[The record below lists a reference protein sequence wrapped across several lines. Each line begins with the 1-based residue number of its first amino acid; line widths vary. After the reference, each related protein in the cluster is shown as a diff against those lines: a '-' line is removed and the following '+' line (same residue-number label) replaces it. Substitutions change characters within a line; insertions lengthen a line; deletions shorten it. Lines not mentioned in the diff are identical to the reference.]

1 MSWYRIKGALE
12 SWLSSFQRP
21 SLKILILLFF
31 SAGNPEP
38 GTLAGGGK
46 PADAPFSTLD
56 LAVGLDREVVA
67 TFPPFDSA
75 QSYSAEAIIFSEIQ
89 NIKKYADTQVLNI
102 GRKKRSPLFGSW
114 LTGNRRRGK
123 GRGRGKPRARAPRQ
137 RAPRPRAPRRPL
149 QKRPRGPKRLQ
160 PRKRQ
165 PKQFPFHRQQ
175 QRFDKFL
182 SITF

>member
-1 MSWYRIKGALE
+1 M
-12 SWLSSFQRP
+12 
-21 SLKILILLFF
+21 
-31 SAGNPEP
+31 
-38 GTLAGGGK
+38 
-46 PADAPFSTLD
+46 
-56 LAVGLDREVVA
+56 GLDREVVA
-67 TFPPFDSA
+67 TFPPFDSVP
-75 QSYSAEAIIFSEIQ
+75 SYSAEAIIFSEIQ

-123 GRGRGKPRARAPRQ
+123 GRGKPRARAPRQ

-182 SITF
+182 SIYLLGFQKRKFLL